1 MGTGS
6 RRRRA
11 SVRWRL
17 GAAVTA
23 AALIS
28 GSAAAATAA
37 ASAVPRPDR
46 QLGINQRGDVL
57 IAAQFNNRVIEVTRH
72 HRVVW
77 RFGNGSNVA
86 GLHSIVGTN
95 DAERVG
101 SLTLI
106 AGTGTPPGA
115 DPSCL

>member
-37 ASAVPRPDR
+37 ASAAPRPDR
-46 QLGINQRGDVL
+46 QLGFNQRGDVL
-57 IAAQFNNRVIEVTRH
+57 IADQFNNRVIEVNRH

-77 RFGNGSNVA
+77 RFGKRPNPPRAPSPPWA
-86 GLHSIVGTN
+86 PP
-95 DAERVG
+95 AP
-101 SLTLI
+101 
-106 AGTGTPPGA
+106 TGRAPTPSSRP
-115 DPSCL
+115 PPPPRPPPPR